1 MFEILFVL
9 FGIYRSYDYLCGDM
23 KKWVFI
29 IGVVLLLLSCEHSK
43 RRSTTFES
51 YRSKPVRSVMRV
63 DSTLP
68 LEEPRVRST
77 SSAGGGASV
86 GSRSSGV
93 SSSRREVDNMRG
105 WDPASEDDM
114 DDNGIDRY
122 MENNDEEGWD

>member
-1 MFEILFVL
+1 MRATNQFVKKNHPPEI
-9 FGIYRSYDYLCGDM
+9 
-23 KKWVFI
+23 
-29 IGVVLLLLSCEHSK
+29 
-43 RRSTTFES
+43 
-51 YRSKPVRSVMRV
+51 KPLRSVMRV

-68 LEEPRVRST
+68 LEE
-77 SSAGGGASV
+77 SSVKSSSSVGGGASV

>member
-1 MFEILFVL
+1 M
-9 FGIYRSYDYLCGDM
+9 
-23 KKWVFI
+23 FI

-43 RRSTTFES
+43 RRSMTYER

-68 LEEPRVRST
+68 LEESSVKSS

-93 SSSRREVDNMRG
+93 SSSRRAVDNMRG
-105 WDPASEDDM
+105 WDPASEDDL